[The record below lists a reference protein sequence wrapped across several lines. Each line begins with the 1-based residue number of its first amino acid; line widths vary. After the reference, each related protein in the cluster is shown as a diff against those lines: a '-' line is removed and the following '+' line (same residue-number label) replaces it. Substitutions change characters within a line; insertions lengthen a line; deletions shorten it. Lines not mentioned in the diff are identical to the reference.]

1 MAETTQGAGASAP
14 ESGLLRERLRG
25 IAGAMRQSEDDLFAE
40 RFTGDRGENERNLR
54 AIKARRAVLYEE
66 SRQIHGALREIQR
79 GARRAGNGS
88 PHWWQPW
95 KKRPDAA
102 ISTIDKRTP

>member
-1 MAETTQGAGASAP
+1 MTEAIQEASAFAP
-14 ESGLLRERLRG
+14 EPGRLQERLRA

-40 RFTGDRGENERNLR
+40 RHTGDRVENERNLR

-66 SRQIHGALREIQR
+66 SRQIHSALRNTR
-79 GARRAGNGS
+79 RSPTGAGS
-88 PHWWQPW
+88 GDAHWWQPW

-102 ISTIDKRTP
+102 LSTIDTRTR